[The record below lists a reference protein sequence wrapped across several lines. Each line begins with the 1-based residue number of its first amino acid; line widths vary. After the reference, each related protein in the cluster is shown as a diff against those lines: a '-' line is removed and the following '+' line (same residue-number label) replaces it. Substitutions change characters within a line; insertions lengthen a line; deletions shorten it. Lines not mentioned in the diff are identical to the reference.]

1 MPRKT
6 RFQIK
11 REYRNEA
18 RGVMLYAQLA
28 DGKEK
33 NNNSP
38 DRSGGLQRKSD
49 RLTVKAF
56 EDGNEF
62 PNGASAILFMR
73 QQHAGEP
80 LRAIERHPRKLS
92 AVIVQEPRGKANP
105 APRRAYLASLSMEE
119 MAGNIVEHGFKKDN
133 KRHSVDIRIVHKDNK
148 VILRI
153 KDDCVPFDPGERRK
167 LTEGEDITK
176 NIGIRMIFRIAAD
189 INYRNILGMN
199 VLTIRV

>member
-18 RGVMLYAQLA
+18 RGAVRAACGRQ
-28 DGKEK
+28 K
-33 NNNSP
+33 NITP

-56 EDGNEF
+56 EDVNEF

-92 AVIVQEPRGKANP
+92 AVIVQETRGKANP

-133 KRHSVDIRIVHKDNK
+133 KRHSVDIRIVHKDDD

-153 KDDCVPFDPGERRK
+153 KDDCVPFDPGERQK